1 MGLISFVKG
10 VFRKMLDFR
19 TISQAESV
27 TTPLSPEMQNAL
39 QLWESLYTGRAFWLF
54 DKDNPVKSMNLPAF
68 ISSELARQITLEM
81 NVSISGKNRDHTT
94 DKDGDLIQN
103 DRSLFLSFEFEKL
116 LSGLRQKL
124 EQGCAAGGMIIK
136 PYPAD
141 GHLYFD
147 VSLAWDIYPL
157 AFDNAGNLQDV
168 IIPDFYSDG
177 KDFYTRLERHTL
189 NGQDVTIT
197 NRAYKSSSRDQIGKE
212 VSLESVERW
221 RDLEPEVTIKDA
233 GGQLFGFF
241 KVASANAIDL
251 RCPLGA
257 SCFSKAVDA
266 IREAD
271 EQYTRLL
278 WEFEGSELAIDVD
291 PMALMQRDGQ
301 RVLPKH
307 AQRLFRAIDL
317 EKSGGDLYEVFSPQI
332 RDSSLMAG
340 LNAILQRVEDLCGI
354 SRGAISDAND
364 VAKTATEL
372 TIQKQ
377 RSYATV
383 ADNQK
388 ALEHCLRDVIR
399 AMDVYATLYDLCP
412 IGETEISFD
421 WDDSIVVDSEK
432 QMMQMMTLVNAG
444 IVSKTE
450 FRKWYFKETDRQ
462 ASQALEAVNRE
473 KDADFDSAFKT
484 RNE

>member
-1 MGLISFVKG
+1 
-10 VFRKMLDFR
+10 
-19 TISQAESV
+19 
-27 TTPLSPEMQNAL
+27 
-39 QLWESLYTGRAFWLF
+39 
-54 DKDNPVKSMNLPAF
+54 
-68 ISSELARQITLEM
+68 
-81 NVSISGKNRDHTT
+81 
-94 DKDGDLIQN
+94 
-103 DRSLFLSFEFEKL
+103 
-116 LSGLRQKL
+116 
-124 EQGCAAGGMIIK
+124 MIIK

-168 IIPDFYSDG
+168 IVPDFYSDG

-301 RVLPKH
+301 RVMPKH
-307 AQRLFRAIDL
+307 AQRLFRAIHL
-317 EKSGGDLYEVFSPQI
+317 EKSGGDLYEVFSPAI

-354 SRGAISDAND
+354 SRGTISDAND